1 VLMRDA
7 LVFGGYFGFQKFDLF
22 ASFQKYITK

>member
-1 VLMRDA
+1 MRDA

-22 ASFQKYITK
+22 SSLRRKEF